1 LIEGVQSQEVWM
13 KRNLM
18 FALLAAVTLGAPL
31 VMAASPPVAEAI
43 KTLQTVGNDPARLK
57 LYCDIQ
63 QAAEAL
69 GDKEDAAAEEK
80 IDQMTKQLGPD
91 FEKAFAVMEELDE
104 NSADAKEFYEAFDQ
118 LDTKCTKS

>member
-1 LIEGVQSQEVWM
+1 MRVCSYQEVWM

-18 FALLAAVTLGAPL
+18 VALVAAVGLGAPL

-57 LYCDIQ
+57 IYCDIQ

-69 GDKEDAAAEEK
+69 GDKEDPAAEEK
-80 IDQMTKQLGPD
+80 IDAMTKQLGPD
-91 FEKAFAVMEELDE
+91 FEKAFAVMEDLDE

-118 LDTKCTKS
+118 LDTKCTKN

>member
-1 LIEGVQSQEVWM
+1 M

-18 FALLAAVTLGAPL
+18 VALVAAIGLGAPL

-43 KTLQTVGNDPARLK
+43 KTLQAVGNDPARLK

-69 GDKEDAAAEEK
+69 GDKEDAAAEAK
-80 IDQMTKQLGPD
+80 IDEMTKQLGPD
-91 FEKAFAVMEELDE
+91 FEKAFAVMEDLDE

-118 LDTKCTKS
+118 LDTRCTKS